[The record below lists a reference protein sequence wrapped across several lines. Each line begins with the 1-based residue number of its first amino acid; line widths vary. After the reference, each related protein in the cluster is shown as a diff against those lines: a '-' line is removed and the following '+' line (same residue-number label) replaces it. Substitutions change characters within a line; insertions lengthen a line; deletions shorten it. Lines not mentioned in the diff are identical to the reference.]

1 MRWITIPDVIAHS
14 GLQCK
19 GPAVS
24 QARFQFA
31 FKTQKYMPLGA
42 PVIRLIPRRIFD
54 HAHTNLAEI
63 LRSPQRFPRIT
74 SMFGN
79 RNFTPVGYRE
89 SRGGH
94 FHVLSIAS
102 TRTLVCPAGNT
113 RTTSIQIPRCQST
126 WICVT
131 LFLRLSL
138 RLCCAVPRLFV
149 NASSENPRLQFP
161 PYVISVIQ
169 N

>member
-1 MRWITIPDVIAHS
+1 MTNNSVDDKQLSTSSAGAAMWWITIPDVIAHS

-24 QARFQFA
+24 PARFHFA
-31 FKTQKYMPLGA
+31 FTTQKYMPLGA

-63 LRSPQRFPRIT
+63 LRSPQCFPRIT

-79 RNFTPVGYRE
+79 RNFTPFGYRE

-102 TRTLVCPAGNT
+102 SRMLVCPAGNT
-113 RTTSIQIPRCQST
+113 RTTSIQISP
-126 WICVT
+126 
-131 LFLRLSL
+131 LSIYFD
-138 RLCCAVPRLFV
+138 LCY
-149 NASSENPRLQFP
+149 S
-161 PYVISVIQ
+161 ISALITSVVLCGPS
-169 N
+169 